1 MGRTTFSTWSGRD
14 SSLRSSV
21 LFAALAG
28 LALTAFTQAP
38 ESHVGDPHRGK
49 AVYERF
55 CTQCHGPRGNGGGEV
70 AAYAT
75 PRPRD
80 FRQGLFK
87 FRSTPFGSLPTVADL
102 DRTVSHGL
110 YGTAMPPFGAI
121 NPRARLDVIAY
132 IQTFSP
138 RWQAE
143 KPGEPIVVTSEP
155 TATAASLER
164 GQAIFGKACSSCH
177 GDGSGNGP
185 LAKSLVD
192 AWGSPDAP
200 ADLTRGRTKAE
211 VRGSDIYMRIMTGLN
226 GTPMP
231 GFSGALSPEQ
241 AWDVVHYVESLGPW
255 KESTVQL
262 RPAGMSDA
270 SAMSAAAPSAPA
282 PSANAAVTI
291 EMVGDASGYRFVPS
305 SVTVHVGDAVR
316 FVNKIGGPHN
326 VTFWPDSIPAGAQQ
340 RLQANMQNTSGPLT
354 GPLLINSG
362 DATVVSF
369 AGVAPGTYK
378 FYCMP
383 HIALG
388 MKGQIIVQ

>member
-1 MGRTTFSTWSGRD
+1 
-14 SSLRSSV
+14 
-21 LFAALAG
+21 
-28 LALTAFTQAP
+28 
-38 ESHVGDPHRGK
+38 
-49 AVYERF
+49 
-55 CTQCHGPRGNGGGEV
+55 
-70 AAYAT
+70 
-75 PRPRD
+75 
-80 FRQGLFK
+80 LFK

-102 DRTVSHGL
+102 DRTVSNGL

-138 RWQAE
+138 RWRTD
-143 KPGEPIVVTSEP
+143 KPGEPIVVPSEP

-185 LAKSLVD
+185 LSKSLVD
-192 AWGSPDAP
+192 AWGNPDPP

-211 VRGSDIYMRIMTGLN
+211 VLGDAIYLRIMTGLN

-231 GFSGALSPEQ
+231 GFSGSLSPEQ

-255 KESTVQL
+255 KESTAQL
-262 RPAGMSDA
+262 RPPGMTDSTAA
-270 SAMSAAAPSAPA
+270 SAAPTAG
-282 PSANAAVTI
+282 ANAAVTI
-291 EMVGDASGYRFVPS
+291 EMVGDANGYRFVPS

-326 VTFWPDSIPAGAQQ
+326 VTFWTDSIPAGAQRQ
-340 RLQANMQNTSGPLT
+340 LQSDMQNTSGPLT
-354 GPLLINSG
+354 GPLLINPG
-362 DATVVSF
+362 DATTVSF

-383 HIALG
+383 HLALG

>member
-1 MGRTTFSTWSGRD
+1 MGRIKRRTAYGQGC
-14 SSLRSSV
+14 SLRSNV
-21 LFAALAG
+21 LFAATVG
-28 LALTAFTQAP
+28 LALTAFAP
-38 ESHVGDPHRGK
+38 PRPERAGDPGRGK

-55 CTQCHGPRGNGGGEV
+55 CTQCHGPRGNGAGEV
-70 AAYAT
+70 APYAN

-87 FRSTPFGSLPTVADL
+87 FRSTPLGSLPTVADL
-102 DRTVSHGL
+102 DRTISNGL
-110 YGTAMPPFGAI
+110 YGTGMPPFGAI

-138 RWQAE
+138 RWRTE
-143 KPGEPIVVTSEP
+143 KPGESLVVPPEPI
-155 TATAASLER
+155 ATAASLER
-164 GQAIFGKACSSCH
+164 GQATFGKACASCH

-192 AWGSPDAP
+192 AWGNPDQP
-200 ADLTRGRTKAE
+200 ADLTRGRMKSGVE
-211 VRGSDIYMRIMTGLN
+211 GRDIYLRIMTGLN

-241 AWDVVHYVESLGPW
+241 AWDVVHYVESLGRW
-255 KESTVQL
+255 KESTAQL
-262 RPAGMSDA
+262 RPSGMNDSI
-270 SAMSAAAPSAPA
+270 AMTATPSAPA
-282 PSANAAVTI
+282 AGGSADVTI
-291 EMVGDASGYRFVPS
+291 EMVGDASGYRFVPN
-305 SVTVHVGDAVR
+305 SVTIRVGQTVR

-326 VTFWPDSIPAGAQQ
+326 VTFWPDSIPAGAQRQ
-340 RLQANMQNTSGPLT
+340 LQGNMQNTSGPLT
-354 GPLLINSG
+354 GPLLINPN
-362 DATVVSF
+362 DATTVSF
-369 AGVAPGTYK
+369 AGAAPGTYR

>member
-1 MGRTTFSTWSGRD
+1 M
-14 SSLRSSV
+14 
-21 LFAALAG
+21 LFAVLAC
-28 LALTAFTQAP
+28 LALTAFTPVREPA
-38 ESHVGDPHRGK
+38 GDPQRGK

-70 AAYAT
+70 AAYAN

-102 DRTVSHGL
+102 DRTVSNGL

-138 RWQAE
+138 RWQSE
-143 KPGEPIVVTSEP
+143 KPREAIAIASEP
-155 TATAASLER
+155 TATGASLER
-164 GQAIFGKACSSCH
+164 GQVIFGKACSSCH

-192 AWGSPDAP
+192 AWGNADPP

-211 VRGSDIYMRIMTGLN
+211 VRGEDIYLRIMTGLN

-231 GFSGALSPEQ
+231 GFSGSLSPEQ

-255 KESTVQL
+255 KESTVGL
-262 RPAGMSDA
+262 RPAGMMDTS
-270 SAMSAAAPSAPA
+270 AAPSATA
-282 PSANAAVTI
+282 PSANAGVTI
-291 EMVGDASGYRFVPS
+291 EMVGDANGYHFVPS

-340 RLQANMQNTSGPLT
+340 RLQGNMQNTSGPLT

-369 AGVAPGTYK
+369 AGVPPGTYK

-383 HIALG
+383 HLALG
-388 MKGQIIVQ
+388 MKGQIVVTP

>member
-1 MGRTTFSTWSGRD
+1 
-14 SSLRSSV
+14 LRSSV
-21 LFAALAG
+21 VFAALAC
-28 LALTAFTQAP
+28 LALTAFTPVRDEPA
-38 ESHVGDPHRGK
+38 GDPHRGK

-70 AAYAT
+70 AAYAN

-80 FRQGLFK
+80 FRQALFK

-102 DRTVSHGL
+102 DRTVSNGL

-138 RWQAE
+138 RWRTD
-143 KPGEPIVVTSEP
+143 KPGEPIVVPREP

-192 AWGSPDAP
+192 AWGNPDPP

-211 VRGSDIYMRIMTGLN
+211 VLGDAIYLRIMTGLN

-231 GFSGALSPEQ
+231 GFSGSLSPEQ

-255 KESTVQL
+255 KESTAQL
-262 RPAGMSDA
+262 RPSGMTDSIA
-270 SAMSAAAPSAPA
+270 AAAAPAA
-282 PSANAAVTI
+282 SANAAAVTI

-326 VTFWPDSIPAGAQQ
+326 VTFWTDSIPAGAQRQ
-340 RLQANMQNTSGPLT
+340 LQSGMQNTSGPLT
-354 GPLLINSG
+354 GPLLINPG
-362 DATVVSF
+362 DATTVSF

-383 HIALG
+383 HLALG

>member
-1 MGRTTFSTWSGRD
+1 
-14 SSLRSSV
+14 V
-21 LFAALAG
+21 LLAVFVG
-28 LALTAFTQAP
+28 LGVMAFTPSREAP
-38 ESHVGDPHRGK
+38 PGDPGRGK

-70 AAYAT
+70 APYAN

-110 YGTAMPPFGAI
+110 YGTLMPPFGAI

-138 RWQAE
+138 RWRNEQ
-143 KPGEPIVVTSEP
+143 PGQSIVVPAEP
-155 TATAASLER
+155 PATAASLER
-164 GQAIFGKACSSCH
+164 GQATFGKACASCH

-185 LAKSLVD
+185 LARSLVD
-192 AWGSPDAP
+192 AWGNADPP

-211 VRGSDIYMRIMTGLN
+211 VRGADIYLRIMTGLN

-241 AWDVVHYVESLGPW
+241 TWDLVHYVESLGPW
-255 KESTVQL
+255 KESTAAL
-262 RPAGMSDA
+262 RPPGMTDS
-270 SAMSAAAPSAPA
+270 SSTSAAPSASPTGA
-282 PSANAAVTI
+282 TASVTI
-291 EMVGDASGYRFVPS
+291 EMVGDAGGYRFVPS
-305 SVTVHVGDAVR
+305 SVTVHVGDVVR

-326 VTFWPDSIPAGAQQ
+326 ITFWPDSIPAGAQQ
-340 RLQANMQNTSGPLT
+340 RLQSNMQNTSGPLT

-362 DATVVSF
+362 DATTVSF
-369 AGVAPGTYK
+369 AGVPSGTYK

-383 HIALG
+383 HLALG

>member
-1 MGRTTFSTWSGRD
+1 MLSKVW
-14 SSLRSSV
+14 
-21 LFAALAG
+21 FAACIG
-28 LALTAFTQAP
+28 LAVTAVAPARHEPPQA
-38 ESHVGDPHRGK
+38 GDPGRGK

-70 AAYAT
+70 AAYAN

-102 DRTVSHGL
+102 DQTISHGL
-110 YGTAMPPFGAI
+110 YGTAMPPFAAI

-138 RWQAE
+138 RWGNE
-143 KPGEPIVVTSEP
+143 KPGESIVVLSEP
-155 TATAASLER
+155 TATAASVQS
-164 GQAIFGKACSSCH
+164 GAAVFSKACASCH

-192 AWGSPDAP
+192 AWGNADPP

-211 VRGSDIYMRIMTGLN
+211 VRGSDIYRRIMTGLN

-231 GFSGALSPEQ
+231 GFSGSLSPEQ

-255 KESTVQL
+255 KESTVGL
-262 RPAGMSDA
+262 RPSGMSDA
-270 SAMSAAAPSAPA
+270 APATSATPSTAAA
-282 PSANAAVTI
+282 NVTI
-291 EMVGDASGYRFVPS
+291 EMVGDANGYHFVPS
-305 SVTVHVGDAVR
+305 SVTVHVGDVVK

-326 VTFWPDSIPAGAQQ
+326 VTFWPDSIPAGAQKQ
-340 RLQANMQNTSGPLT
+340 LQANMTGTTGPLT
-354 GPLLINSG
+354 SPLLINPG
-362 DATVVSF
+362 DANTVSF

-383 HIALG
+383 HLAMG
-388 MKGQIIVQ
+388 MKGQITVQ